1 MKIVVN
7 RCYGGFNLSP
17 QAVEAIAKRKG
28 ESPRCASFI
37 GKLDVR
43 LFVGVEMEQTETQH
57 GRHG

>member
-43 LFVGVEMEQTETQH
+43 LFVGVEMEE
-57 GRHG
+57 